1 MLDIIGTIIHLIV
14 AGILG
19 GIFVWLAAKALN
31 APRATYWHG
40 ILTVVAAI
48 ILTDI
53 LGYFLAGL
61 GWLWTIIEIIVILL
75 LIKHFF
81 GVGWLKAIVIAV
93 LAVVILIVVIFVL
106 ALIGI
111 AFAVAAL
118 KGLFP
123 GVPAVPGV

>member
-1 MLDIIGTIIHLIV
+1 MVDIIGTIIHLVV
-14 AGILG
+14 AGIIG
-19 GIFVWLAAKALN
+19 GIFVWLAAKALK

-40 ILTVVAAI
+40 ILTVVSAI
-48 ILTDI
+48 IVTDI
-53 LGYFLAGL
+53 LGYFVSGL
-61 GWLWTIIEIIVILL
+61 GWLLTIIEIIIILL

-93 LAVVILIVVIFVL
+93 LAIIILIIVIVVL

-111 AFAVAAL
+111 AFAAAAL

-123 GVPAVPGV
+123 GIPGIPGA

>member
-1 MLDIIGTIIHLIV
+1 LVDIIGTIIHLIV
-14 AGILG
+14 AGIIG
-19 GIFVWLAAKALN
+19 GIFVWLAAKALK

-40 ILTVVAAI
+40 ILTVVVAI

-53 LGYFLAGL
+53 LGYFLGGL

-93 LAVVILIVVIFVL
+93 LAVVILLIVIFVL

-111 AFAVAAL
+111 AFAAAAL
-118 KGLFP
+118 KGMFP
-123 GVPAVPGV
+123 GLPAVPGA

>member
-1 MLDIIGTIIHLIV
+1 MVDIIGTIIHLII
-14 AGILG
+14 AGIVG
-19 GIFVWLAAKALN
+19 GIFVWLAAKALK

-40 ILTVVAAI
+40 ILTVVSAI
-48 ILTDI
+48 IVTDI
-53 LGYFLAGL
+53 LGYFLGGL
-61 GWLWTIIEIIVILL
+61 GWLWTIIEIIIILL

-93 LAVVILIVVIFVL
+93 LAVVILIIVIFVL

-111 AFAVAAL
+111 AFAAAAL

-123 GVPAVPGV
+123 GVPSVPGA